1 MEKSQNNFIAT
12 AFVGIDV
19 HDKSWKVC
27 LLSDAGYRKE
37 FSCKPETEVL
47 LKTLRNFLPN
57 FKFECAYEA
66 GFSGFW
72 LHDELNQIE
81 GVNCIVVHPADIPTS
96 DKEKA
101 QKEDRRD
108 ARKIAQQLKGV
119 QLKEFTSPLNR
130 KWDSGKFSGFKQQ

>member
-1 MEKSQNNFIAT
+1 MKNTNNNFIAK

-27 LLSDAGYRKE
+27 LLSNAGYRKE
-37 FSCKPETEVL
+37 FSCRPETEVL
-47 LKTLRNFLPN
+47 LKTLRKLLPD
-57 FKFECAYEA
+57 FEFECAYEA

-72 LHDELNQIE
+72 LHDELKEIE
-81 GVNCIVVHPADIPTS
+81 GVNCIVVHPANIPTT

-108 ARKIAQQLKGV
+108 ARKIAQ
-119 QLKEFTSPLNR
+119 
-130 KWDSGKFSGFKQQ
+130 